1 MTTTTP
7 AQNPS
12 SGARGRRSARA
23 AAAGVVGLLLLTGC
37 TGGDDGGGGGGVG
50 GFLGGGDEPTV
61 ELAALPAVSVL
72 PAEGD
77 RSVPASEALFEAS
90 PLVVLV
96 AADGDVAAAGSRAE
110 ELGVP
115 LLVVAVPAPAPSA
128 SPSGSGT
135 SSTAAPTDGAAP
147 TGTTTTSA
155 APTDGATTTADGGG
169 AVEGAPPAAEPPA
182 PAVPGADPAAVV
194 AEVERLG
201 AEQVLAADEESRA
214 WAEGALDAEV
224 LDAASDD
231 VEAPERAE
239 PAADGAATA
248 TPTAGATADGATAA
262 GDGVLVLSTGEAA
275 DLAPAATARAAG
287 ASVEEVPG
295 GDPRAD
301 GALVETASAAPPAS
315 VLALSPDFG
324 DTDRLDQRMDVVET
338 GYQLPGGGQV
348 PFPGRHMI
356 ALYGSPGTPSLG
368 VMGEQD
374 VDAAVERAKEVA
386 AEYDDLVEDPVV
398 PTFEII
404 TTVASA
410 SAGQDG
416 DYSQELDP
424 EVIRPW
430 IEAAADAGVYVVLD
444 LQPGRTDFLTQAQ
457 RYEDLLTH
465 PGVGLALDPEW
476 RLEPDQRHLRQVGQV
491 GVDEVNAVGD
501 WLAELVREDDLPPKV
516 FLLHQFQT
524 RMIVDRQRLDM
535 SHDELVPL
543 VHADGHGTPGQKLD
557 TYRALQTDAPE
568 GMRWG
573 WKNFYDE
580 DTPTMTPAE
589 TMAVEPMPDFVSYQ

>member
-12 SGARGRRSARA
+12 SGTRGRRSARA

-37 TGGDDGGGGGGVG
+37 TGGEDGGSGGGVG

-72 PAEGD
+72 QAEGD
-77 RSVPASEALFEAS
+77 RSVPASEALFAAS

-96 AADGDVAAAGSRAE
+96 AADADVAAAGSRAE

-115 LLVVAVPAPAPSA
+115 LLVVAVPAPTPSA
-128 SPSGSGT
+128 SPSGSGAP
-135 SSTAAPTDGAAP
+135 STTAPTD
-147 TGTTTTSA
+147 A
-155 APTDGATTTADGGG
+155 APTDGATTTADEGG

-201 AEQVLAADEESRA
+201 AEQVLAADEGSRA

-239 PAADGAATA
+239 PVADGAATA
-248 TPTAGATADGATAA
+248 DPTADGEVAA

-301 GALVETASAAPPAS
+301 GALVESASAAPPAS

-324 DTDRLDQRMDVVET
+324 DTDRLAQRMDVVET

-410 SAGQDG
+410 SAGDDG

-424 EVIRPW
+424 EVVRPW

-457 RYEDLLTH
+457 RYEDLLTY

-501 WLAELVREDDLPPKV
+501 WLAELVREEDLPPKV

-524 RMIVDRQRLDM
+524 RMIVDRERLDM

>member
-12 SGARGRRSARA
+12 SGTRGRRSARA

-37 TGGDDGGGGGGVG
+37 TGGEDGGSGGGVG

-72 PAEGD
+72 QAEGD
-77 RSVPASEALFEAS
+77 RSVPASEALFAAS

-96 AADGDVAAAGSRAE
+96 AADADVAAAGSRAE

-115 LLVVAVPAPAPSA
+115 LLVVAVPAPTPSA
-128 SPSGSGT
+128 SPSGSGAP
-135 SSTAAPTDGAAP
+135 STTAPTD
-147 TGTTTTSA
+147 A
-155 APTDGATTTADGGG
+155 APTDGATTTADEGG

-201 AEQVLAADEESRA
+201 AEQVLAADEGSRA

-239 PAADGAATA
+239 PGADGAATA
-248 TPTAGATADGATAA
+248 DPTADGAAAA

-301 GALVETASAAPPAS
+301 GALVESASAAPPAS

-324 DTDRLDQRMDVVET
+324 DTDRLAQRMDVVET

-410 SAGQDG
+410 SAGDDG

-424 EVIRPW
+424 EVVRPW

-457 RYEDLLTH
+457 RYEDLLTY

-501 WLAELVREDDLPPKV
+501 WLAELVREEDLPPKV

-524 RMIVDRQRLDM
+524 RMIVDRERLDM

>member
-1 MTTTTP
+1 
-7 AQNPS
+7 
-12 SGARGRRSARA
+12 
-23 AAAGVVGLLLLTGC
+23 
-37 TGGDDGGGGGGVG
+37 
-50 GFLGGGDEPTV
+50 
-61 ELAALPAVSVL
+61 
-72 PAEGD
+72 
-77 RSVPASEALFEAS
+77 
-90 PLVVLV
+90 
-96 AADGDVAAAGSRAE
+96 
-110 ELGVP
+110 
-115 LLVVAVPAPAPSA
+115 
-128 SPSGSGT
+128 
-135 SSTAAPTDGAAP
+135 
-147 TGTTTTSA
+147 
-155 APTDGATTTADGGG
+155 
-169 AVEGAPPAAEPPA
+169 
-182 PAVPGADPAAVV
+182 
-194 AEVERLG
+194 
-201 AEQVLAADEESRA
+201 
-214 WAEGALDAEV
+214 
-224 LDAASDD
+224 
-231 VEAPERAE
+231 
-239 PAADGAATA
+239 
-248 TPTAGATADGATAA
+248 
-262 GDGVLVLSTGEAA
+262 
-275 DLAPAATARAAG
+275 
-287 ASVEEVPG
+287 
-295 GDPRAD
+295 
-301 GALVETASAAPPAS
+301 
-315 VLALSPDFG
+315 
-324 DTDRLDQRMDVVET
+324 MDVVET

-410 SAGQDG
+410 SAGDDG

-424 EVIRPW
+424 EVVRPW

-457 RYEDLLTH
+457 RYEDLLTY

-501 WLAELVREDDLPPKV
+501 WLAELVREEDLPPKV

-524 RMIVDRQRLDM
+524 RMIVDRERLDM